1 MARDAT
7 PTQDKVGQSVKSPP
21 HITAAR
27 RLGMVARVYIVQGDV
42 MAAIFEA
49 LPPEML
55 EGTKPFMVCRTGCAL
70 RLESERDRAAFRL
83 WSPDELLSLSFD
95 DENTLVLH
103 DDPAAVYPLI
113 LPTLD
118 RFGARQRAQI
128 IEFAEL
134 YLPNHADHDRLLA
147 AMRDDGWNAT
157 T

>member
-21 HITAAR
+21 HIAAAR

-49 LPPEML
+49 LPLEML
-55 EGTKPFMVCRTGCAL
+55 DGTKPFMVGQTGCAL
-70 RLESERDRAAFRL
+70 RLEDEKDRAAFRL
-83 WSPDELLSLSFD
+83 WSPDALLSLSFD
-95 DENTLVLH
+95 DDNSLVLH

-118 RFGARQRAQI
+118 QSGTLARAQI
-128 IEFAEL
+128 IDFAEL
-134 YLPNHADHDRLLA
+134 FLPDERDHHLLLS
-147 AMRDDGWNAT
+147 AMQARGWNAAI
-157 T
+157 

>member
-7 PTQDKVGQSVKSPP
+7 PTQDKAGQPAKSPP

-42 MAAIFEA
+42 MAAIFDA
-49 LPPEML
+49 LPPEMID
-55 EGTKPFMVCRTGCAL
+55 GRKPCMVARTGCAL

-83 WSPDELLSLSFD
+83 WSPDALVSLSFD
-95 DENTLVLH
+95 DDTLVLN
-103 DDPAAVYPLI
+103 DDPAAVYPLL

-118 RFGARQRAQI
+118 QSGTLARAQI

-134 YLPNHADHDRLLA
+134 YLPNHTDHDRLLA
-147 AMRDDGWNAT
+147 AMHDGGWNAT